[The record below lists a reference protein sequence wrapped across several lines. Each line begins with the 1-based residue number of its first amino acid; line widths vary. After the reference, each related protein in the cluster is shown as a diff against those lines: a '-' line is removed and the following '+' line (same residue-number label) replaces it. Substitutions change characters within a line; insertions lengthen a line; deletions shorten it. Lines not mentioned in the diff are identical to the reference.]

1 MKSKLLPLL
10 VLIALSSLVVAG
22 LINVFGT
29 LAGPFA
35 PPPGEEG
42 EGVWTVCEISA
53 EGGPSPHILLF
64 TVYGAAHTSYL
75 RETVTTHYDSRTG
88 VWRLESNR
96 PHYQY
101 DGEVL
106 ARVVP
111 DAVQEAV
118 LERILVFPVL
128 DIGFSVSPLIPR
140 PTPVLTSLYPLQV
153 SYPSPLTY
161 FPEEHFFSTEMGRLD
176 DYSFST
182 VHYSFDES
190 TLRQAEVD
198 VDDVY
203 LKLPSGIS
211 GRIKSLAR
219 EITANL
225 DSPYEK
231 ARAIEAY
238 LENNYVYDLYYDHA
252 PWGEEPNDWFLFEE
266 KKGVCANF
274 NSAFVILC
282 RAVGIPARLVSG
294 YLITPQAEEQEVY
307 ADKAHAW
314 AEVAFSELGWVTF
327 DATGTQAAPAAPLTP
342 TETRI
347 DEIMGTGETFKKGDS
362 FTVKGVVVGR
372 FTEEYDI
379 TPEVVE
385 FERIGL
391 RSHVTKMINIEY
403 RSLPNMIVQ
412 VFLNSWKG
420 PGGLLVG
427 ECEETSSQG
436 EFEVTCTVPREI
448 SAGDYHVMAKT
459 VATDEYAESWSDP
472 EIKVV
477 SDTSIEIS
485 LPKEVYADETVD
497 IGVSLREEP
506 SYWVG
511 EGYEKR
517 QRWNPVPDEE
527 VEVYVDGELV
537 EKAATGSGGAFSLS
551 YTFTEGSHKLRAEF
565 KGTDYHLAS
574 SREVSIWLLPPLAFP
589 WFYFA
594 IPLGLV
600 GALAGYMLLRRR
612 DFSRSHLYLLLILML
627 VGIGFAV
634 YGLYG
639 EEMYPWIY
647 LAFTPIAVWL
657 LSRGYSLYR
666 QLTRKSTAGP
676 VSAPE
681 VPLEVEPA
689 TEGVEAGEAI
699 PSTPV
704 ERKKAKEGTLAIE
717 FPQIGESLP
726 DVWGVGDELQISCSL
741 KDGHREV
748 AAETMEVYLDK
759 NLLSEVQV
767 DESGKGDLVHTI
779 QAKGEYVVGGRLR
792 KSKGERLIRIVDYRE
807 EIVNLFNSLLK
818 QVQAE
823 GTDIPSE
830 STPREIQQRLLNA
843 QAEINEKLVEQ
854 IIECFEEAEY
864 SQHPMKRHHYEMMFL
879 SQRAL
884 FSQE

>member
-35 PPPGEEG
+35 PPPGDEG

-53 EGGPSPHILLF
+53 EGGPSPHHLLF
-64 TVYGAAHTSYL
+64 MVSGAAHTSYL
-75 RETVTTHYDSRTG
+75 REMVTTHYDSRAG
-88 VWRLESNR
+88 VWRLESDR

-111 DAVQEAV
+111 EQGVQEAV
-118 LERILVFPVL
+118 IDEIQVFSL
-128 DIGFSVSPLIPR
+128 WHHAYLMTPR
-140 PTPVLTSLYPLQV
+140 STPVLTSLYPLEV
-153 SYPSPLTY
+153 SYPSPLNY
-161 FPEEHFFSTEMGRLD
+161 FFEEDFFSVEGSLD
-176 DYSFST
+176 PYSFT
-182 VHYSFDES
+182 TIHYSFDE
-190 TLRQAEVD
+190 TELRGVGIGD

-211 GRIKSLAR
+211 SRIKRLAR
-219 EITANL
+219 EITADL

-231 ARAIEAY
+231 AKAIEAY
-238 LENNYVYDLYYDHA
+238 LENNYAYDLYYDRA

-266 KKGVCANF
+266 KRGVCANF

-307 ADKAHAW
+307 ADQAHAW

-594 IPLGLV
+594 IPL
-600 GALAGYMLLRRR
+600 
-612 DFSRSHLYLLLILML
+612 
-627 VGIGFAV
+627 
-634 YGLYG
+634 
-639 EEMYPWIY
+639 
-647 LAFTPIAVWL
+647 
-657 LSRGYSLYR
+657 
-666 QLTRKSTAGP
+666 
-676 VSAPE
+676 
-681 VPLEVEPA
+681 
-689 TEGVEAGEAI
+689 
-699 PSTPV
+699 
-704 ERKKAKEGTLAIE
+704 
-717 FPQIGESLP
+717 
-726 DVWGVGDELQISCSL
+726 
-741 KDGHREV
+741 
-748 AAETMEVYLDK
+748 
-759 NLLSEVQV
+759 
-767 DESGKGDLVHTI
+767 
-779 QAKGEYVVGGRLR
+779 
-792 KSKGERLIRIVDYRE
+792 
-807 EIVNLFNSLLK
+807 
-818 QVQAE
+818 
-823 GTDIPSE
+823 
-830 STPREIQQRLLNA
+830 
-843 QAEINEKLVEQ
+843 
-854 IIECFEEAEY
+854 
-864 SQHPMKRHHYEMMFL
+864 
-879 SQRAL
+879 
-884 FSQE
+884 